1 MKNPK
6 FRILLLIAAVSITL
20 FSSCR
25 RFRCIKGTGSV
36 RTETR
41 RMTGFTKVDISGGYK
56 VVLKQDSSESISIS
70 IDDNLFKYVETTV
83 EGGTLRV
90 HSRRNIC
97 PSGESTLIIGVKNLD
112 KIEASGAVEIRS
124 EGRLITKDLD
134 IDLSGSTKI
143 DMELNAA
150 NVRTGASGSSE
161 IYLKGQ
167 AASHDVDMSG
177 SGKVEALD
185 FVVGK
190 YKISTSGAS
199 ECKINV
205 LNELDVH
212 TSGSSDIQY
221 RGNPGKV
228 NNDQSG
234 ASSVKKID

>member
-1 MKNPK
+1 MKK
-6 FRILLLIAAVSITL
+6 SDLKIVILIAAVSITL

-25 RFRCIKGTGSV
+25 RFRCIKGDGSV
-36 RTETR
+36 KTETR
-41 RMTGFTKVDISGGYK
+41 KMADFTKVDISGGYK
-56 VVLKQDSSESISIS
+56 VTLKQDSSQSVAITT
-70 IDDNLFKYVETTV
+70 DGNLFKYIETTI
-83 EGGTLRV
+83 EGGTLRI
-90 HSRRNIC
+90 HSRKNIC
-97 PSGESTLIIGVKNLD
+97 SSGETTVIIGVKNLER
-112 KIEASGAVEIRS
+112 IGASGAVEVRS
-124 EGRLITKDLD
+124 NGRLNTKDLSF
-134 IDLSGSTKI
+134 DLSGSTKI
-143 DMELNAA
+143 DMDLNAA
-150 NVRTGASGSSE
+150 NVHTDASGSSE

-212 TSGSSDIQY
+212 TSGSSDISY
-221 RGNPGKV
+221 RGNPSKV

-234 ASSVKKID
+234 ASAIKKID

>member
-1 MKNPK
+1 MKNFN
-6 FRILLLIAAVSITL
+6 FRVLILIAAVSITL

-25 RFRCIKGTGSV
+25 RFRCVKGTGNV

-41 RMTGFTKVDISGGYK
+41 KMTDFTKVDISGGYK
-56 VVLKQDSSESISIS
+56 VTLKQDSTQSISITT
-70 IDDNLFKYVETTV
+70 DDNLFKYIETTI
-83 EGGTLRV
+83 EGGTLKV
-90 HSRRNIC
+90 HSRKNIC
-97 PSGESTLIIGVKNLD
+97 SSGETTVIIGVKNLD
-112 KIEASGAVEIRS
+112 GIDASGAVEVRS
-124 EGRLITKDLD
+124 EGRLNTKDLS

-143 DMELNAA
+143 DLDLNAA
-150 NVRTGASGSSE
+150 NVRTGGSGSTE

-167 AASHDVDMSG
+167 AASHEVDLSG
-177 SGKVEALD
+177 SGKIEALD

-212 TSGSSDIQY
+212 TSGASDISY
-221 RGNPGKV
+221 RGNPAKV

-234 ASSVKKID
+234 ASSIKKLD

>member
-1 MKNPK
+1 MKTSGLK
-6 FRILLLIAAVSITL
+6 ILILLAVSVTI

-25 RFRCIKGTGSV
+25 RFRCVKGNGNV
-36 RTETR
+36 KTESR
-41 RMTGFTKVDISGGYK
+41 KMVDFNKVDISGGYK
-56 VVLKQDSSESISIS
+56 VTLKQDSSESVVINT
-70 IDDNLFKYVETTV
+70 DDNLLKYIETSV
-83 EGGTLRV
+83 EGGTLRI
-90 HSRRNIC
+90 HNRRNIC
-97 PSGESTLIIGVKNLD
+97 SSGETTITIGVKNLE
-112 KIEASGAVEIRS
+112 KIGASGAVDITAN
-124 EGRLITKDLD
+124 GRLNVKDLSF
-134 IDLSGSTKI
+134 DLSGSTKI

-150 NVRTGASGSSE
+150 NVRTDASGSSE
-161 IYLKGQ
+161 IYLRGQ

-212 TSGSSDIQY
+212 TSGASDISY
-221 RGNPGKV
+221 RGNPSKV

-234 ASSVKKID
+234 ASSIKKID

>member
-1 MKNPK
+1 MKTLNFK
-6 FRILLLIAAVSITL
+6 ILLLVAVTSVTL

-25 RFRCIKGTGSV
+25 RFRCVKGNGNV

-41 RMTGFTKVDISGGYK
+41 KMGDFHKIDISGGYK
-56 VVLKQDSSESISIS
+56 VTLKQDSTESVSITT
-70 IDDNLFKYVETTV
+70 DDNLFKYIQTTI

-90 HSRRNIC
+90 HSRRNVC
-97 PSGESTLIIGVKNLD
+97 GSGETTIIIGVKNLD
-112 KIEASGAVEIRS
+112 KISASGAVEVRS
-124 EGRLITKDLD
+124 DGRLTVQDLNF
-134 IDLSGSTKI
+134 DLSGSTKI
-143 DMELNAA
+143 DMELYAGK
-150 NVRTGASGSSE
+150 VRTDASGSTE
-161 IYLKGQ
+161 VYLKGQ
-167 AASHDVDMSG
+167 AASHEIDLSG

-190 YKISTSGAS
+190 YKIGTSGAS

-212 TSGSSDIQY
+212 TSGASDIQY
-221 RGNPGKV
+221 RGNPTKV

>member
-1 MKNPK
+1 MKTLNFK
-6 FRILLLIAAVSITL
+6 ILVLVAAVAVTL

-25 RFRCIKGTGSV
+25 RFRCVKGKGDV

-41 RMTGFTKVDISGGYK
+41 KMKGFNKIDISGGYK
-56 VVLKQDSSESISIS
+56 VTLKQDSSESISIS
-70 IDDNLFKYVETTV
+70 IDDNLMKYVETTV
-83 EGGTLRV
+83 DGSTLRV
-90 HSRRNIC
+90 HSRKNIC
-97 PSGESTLIIGVKNLD
+97 PSGETTLIIGVKNLD
-112 KIEASGAVEIRS
+112 GIEASGAVEVVS
-124 EGRLITKDLD
+124 NGRLNIKDLN

-143 DMELNAA
+143 DLDLNAA
-150 NVRTGASGSSE
+150 KVRTGASGSSE
-161 IYLKGQ
+161 IILKGQ

-185 FVVGK
+185 FVVGR

-221 RGNPGKV
+221 RGNPGRV

>member
-1 MKNPK
+1 MKNSNFK
-6 FRILLLIAAVSITL
+6 ILLLVAAVSITL

-25 RFRCIKGTGSV
+25 RFRCVKGNGNV
-36 RTETR
+36 KTEAR
-41 RMTGFTKVDISGGYK
+41 KMVDFTKVDLSGGYK
-56 VVLKQDSSESISIS
+56 VTLKQDSSQSITITT
-70 IDDNLFKYVETTV
+70 DDNLLKYIETTV

-90 HSRRNIC
+90 HNRRNVC
-97 PSGESTLIIGVKNLD
+97 GSGETTIIIGVKNLD
-112 KIEASGAVEIRS
+112 RIGASGAVEIAS
-124 EGRLITKDLD
+124 NGRLNTKDLN

-143 DMELNAA
+143 DMDLNAA
-150 NVRTGASGSSE
+150 NVRTDASGSSE

-212 TSGSSDIQY
+212 TSGSSDISY

-234 ASSVKKID
+234 ASSIKKLD

>member
-1 MKNPK
+1 MKTFNFK
-6 FRILLLIAAVSITL
+6 ILLLIAAVSVTL

-41 RMTGFTKVDISGGYK
+41 KMKGFTKLDISGGYK
-56 VVLKQDSSESISIS
+56 VTLKQDSTESISIS

-83 EGGTLRV
+83 DGNTLSV
-90 HSRRNIC
+90 KSRRNIC
-97 PSGESTLIIGVKNLD
+97 PSGEATLIIGVKNLEGV
-112 KIEASGAVEIRS
+112 EASGAVDVKS
-124 EGRLITKDLD
+124 DGRLNIKDLN
-134 IDLSGSTKI
+134 INLAGSTKI
-143 DMELNAA
+143 DLDLNAA
-150 NVRTGASGSSE
+150 NVHTSAAGLSE

-185 FVVGK
+185 FVVAK

-199 ECKINV
+199 KCRINV

-221 RGNPGKV
+221 RGNPAKV

>member
-1 MKNPK
+1 MKTLNFK
-6 FRILLLIAAVSITL
+6 ILLLVAATSITL

-25 RFRCIKGTGSV
+25 RFRCVKGTGNV

-41 RMTGFTKVDISGGYK
+41 KMSGFTKLDIAGGYK
-56 VVLKQDSSESISIS
+56 VTLKQDSTESISITT
-70 IDDNLFKYVETTV
+70 DDNLFKYIQTTV
-83 EGGTLRV
+83 EGNTLKL
-90 HSRRNIC
+90 HSRRNVC
-97 PSGESTLIIGVKNLD
+97 ASGETTIIIGVKNLD
-112 KIEASGAVEIRS
+112 RIGASGAIELRTD
-124 EGRLITKDLD
+124 GRLTVQDLSF
-134 IDLSGSTKI
+134 DLSGASKI
-143 DMELNAA
+143 DMELYAGK
-150 NVRTGASGSSE
+150 VRTDASGSTE
-161 IYLKGQ
+161 VYLKGQ

-212 TSGSSDIQY
+212 TSGASDIQY
-221 RGNPGKV
+221 RGNPSKV